1 MIKTSRWA
9 LQVSKNCTIAR
20 SLSVGGIDGG
30 FRAESMSEMEDVLNN
45 DVIGQYLNRGGKPSQ
60 SLVSSP
66 KSWTQKRSMGTTSSV
81 ALEIAQ
87 MERESN
93 FMQIREAA
101 RELTTILDVTR
112 YARSYLPG
120 KLVNTEQSIAFI
132 SDELMLPLLPNENF
146 LATWER
152 PN

>member
-1 MIKTSRWA
+1 MGAPGVEELYNS
-9 LQVSKNCTIAR
+9 TI
-20 SLSVGGIDGG
+20 LSVGGIDGG

-87 MERESN
+87 MRES
-93 FMQIREAA
+93 R
-101 RELTTILDVTR
+101 ILC
-112 YARSYLPG
+112 
-120 KLVNTEQSIAFI
+120 K
-132 SDELMLPLLPNENF
+132 
-146 LATWER
+146 
-152 PN
+152 